1 MTNQA
6 MSRVQ
11 EFKFWDKLNKEWRIP
26 EAWMINFRGE
36 PCAIIKDSYED
47 LVCDP
52 DDSIE
57 VVRYTG
63 LKDKNGVQIYEGDII
78 MGDDIY
84 DGFVDTVV
92 MRNGCWAIER
102 ERAFLWEY
110 HAHVKVAGNI
120 HENKELL
127 Q

>member
-1 MTNQA
+1 
-6 MSRVQ
+6 MSRVIKFRAWNGEKVVDESYFCISQ
-11 EFKFWDKLNKEWRIP
+11 GTVWRYTEFDEEQVTKWPL
-26 EAWMINFRGE
+26 MQ
-36 PCAIIKDSYED
+36 
-47 LVCDP
+47 
-52 DDSIE
+52 
-57 VVRYTG
+57 YTG
-63 LKDKNGVQIYEGDII
+63 LKDKNGVEIYEGDII

-92 MRNGCWAIER
+92 MRNGCWEIER
-102 ERAFLWEY
+102 DRAFLWEH